1 MSGWTVALQ
10 LLNYQNIPY
19 RRGCVC
25 RGVGGGCSCVVNTV
39 NLMLND
45 DVIKGILWR
54 EKKFPTSL
62 SVTEGLSRRPVW
74 FLSGSSRP
82 KFKHLACLG
91 EIQLDSIPAAVDVD
105 KESEIQAFRKGA
117 LSCRK
122 LRAAVETH
130 QDTGHRAIKLT
141 SLPRVMKR

>member
-1 MSGWTVALQ
+1 MMKPPDFSQ
-10 LLNYQNIPY
+10 HI
-19 RRGCVC
+19 
-25 RGVGGGCSCVVNTV
+25 
-39 NLMLND
+39 
-45 DVIKGILWR
+45 
-54 EKKFPTSL
+54 
-62 SVTEGLSRRPVW
+62 TERLGFKAFDW

-105 KESEIQAFRKGA
+105 KESAIQAFRKGG

-141 SLPRVMKR
+141 SLPHVKS